1 MTEEKLTKDLDT
13 IYEIAQNYRSDKTD
27 EFEGINNCFHDL
39 LENFFLVRNQLH
51 VNELKEY

>member
-13 IYEIAQNYRSDKTD
+13 IYEIAQKYRSDKTGG
-27 EFEGINNCFHDL
+27 FEGINNCFHDL